1 MSCDGF
7 PGCTSPYMDEDAMAR
22 AVVKA
27 PIVAHIYSSW
37 FINDLGINIIIYEPL
52 VL

>member
-1 MSCDGF
+1 
-7 PGCTSPYMDEDAMAR
+7 MDEEAMAR
-22 AVVKA
+22 GVVKA
-27 PIVAHIYSSW
+27 PIVAHIYAWFVNGWEAHIYSSW